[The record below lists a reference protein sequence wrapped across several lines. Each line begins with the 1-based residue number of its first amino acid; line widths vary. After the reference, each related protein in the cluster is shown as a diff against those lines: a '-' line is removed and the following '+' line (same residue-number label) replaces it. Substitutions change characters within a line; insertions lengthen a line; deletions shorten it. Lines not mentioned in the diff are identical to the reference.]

1 MAISILDLCALTIGD
16 YERLS
21 LSHKYKRNICQQ
33 MIHIYS
39 VLTFL
44 LGNLNASLKV
54 TYHIK
59 VPLLCVILNME
70 PKTRVSH
77 ATTKDCNSG

>member
-1 MAISILDLCALTIGD
+1 MLFMAISMLDLCALTFGD

-39 VLTFL
+39 VLKFL

-59 VPLLCVILNME
+59 VPLLCVIF
-70 PKTRVSH
+70 
-77 ATTKDCNSG
+77 

>member
-1 MAISILDLCALTIGD
+1 MAISILRALLQLLTPNDSTFLTNTNVI
-16 YERLS
+16 YLP
-21 LSHKYKRNICQQ
+21 K

-39 VLTFL
+39 VLKIL

-54 TYHIK
+54 TYHIQ

-70 PKTRVSH
+70 PKTRVPH
-77 ATTKDCNSG
+77 TTTKH

>member
-1 MAISILDLCALTIGD
+1 MAISILCALLQLLTPNDSPFLINTNVI
-16 YERLS
+16 S
-21 LSHKYKRNICQQ
+21 AK

-39 VLTFL
+39 VLKFL

-54 TYHIK
+54 TYHIQ

-70 PKTRVSH
+70 RKTRVPH
-77 ATTKDCNSG
+77 ATTKH

>member
-1 MAISILDLCALTIGD
+1 MP
-16 YERLS
+16 
-21 LSHKYKRNICQQ
+21 K

-39 VLTFL
+39 VLKFL

-54 TYHIK
+54 TYHIQ

-70 PKTRVSH
+70 PKTRVPH
-77 ATTKDCNSG
+77 ATTKH